1 MKPLPLDRQLCES
14 LNSSVA
20 HSARRHL
27 TPRLQLTAGESS
39 QEEPLLGTKLLLT
52 ATRYDHR
59 QAL

>member
-1 MKPLPLDRQLCES
+1 MKPLPLDRQLRES

-27 TPRLQLTAGESS
+27 TPRLQSTTGDSS

-52 ATRYDHR
+52 ATRCDYR